1 MEAVT
6 ELKSAYMEIFEAA
19 AQAGG
24 MLGERRRQAIDS
36 FERLGFPTRR
46 MEAWKHAKLDP
57 LTRQVFPP
65 AAPGGELSPAV
76 VSRFADVAG
85 AVRLVFVDGHFS
97 SRHSD
102 LSAAPAGVRVQSLDA
117 ALREDT
123 DLVREQFARVVDV
136 DGHAFAALN
145 TAFSADGAV
154 IDIADNVVMDAP
166 VVVIFAS
173 SSQLAGHAAY
183 PRILLRA
190 GQGSEVRLVQQHLGD
205 VDDTHLVAPVTE
217 LVLRDNSGVSLQHFQ
232 DDGPGAWHL
241 GAISAR
247 VPRDARF
254 ALHTVSAGSRFA
266 RTDVQVDLVEP
277 GADLRMNGLYMVDG
291 KRYADYHTVVR
302 HVTDHSQSQQLFKGI
317 LGGRG
322 EAVFDG
328 TIHVARDAQQTDSEQ
343 QNSNLL
349 LNPMALAHSNP
360 RLEIYADD
368 VKCAHGSTV
377 GELDEDAMF
386 YLRSRGIGL
395 DDAQALLTF
404 AFANEVLDDMIEPA
418 LSGQARQ
425 RLLALLP
432 GGASL
437 EALE

>member
-1 MEAVT
+1 MEAVS
-6 ELKSAYMEIFEAA
+6 EQKSAYLELFEALDA
-19 AQAGG
+19 PGG
-24 MLGERRRQAIDS
+24 VIAERRQQAIDA
-36 FERLGFPTRR
+36 FERQGFPSRR
-46 MEAWKHAKLDP
+46 MEAWKHAKLDA
-57 LTRQVFPP
+57 LTRQVLPP
-65 AAPGGELSPAV
+65 AAGGGELSESV

-85 AVRLVFVDGHFS
+85 AVRLVFVDGYFS

-102 LSAAPAGVRVQSLDA
+102 LSAAPSGIRVQSLAA
-117 ALREDT
+117 ALGEDSS
-123 DLVREQFARVVDV
+123 LVRDQFGRIMEA

-145 TAFSADGAV
+145 TAFAPDGAV
-154 IDIADNVVMDAP
+154 IDVADNVVMDAP

-173 SSQLAGHAAY
+173 SAQLAGHAAY

-190 GQGSEVRLVQQHLGD
+190 GRNAEVRLVQQHLGELEA
-205 VDDTHLVAPVTE
+205 THLVAPVTE
-217 LVLRDNSGVSLQHFQ
+217 LVLGDNAGVSVQHFQ
-232 DDGPGAWHL
+232 DEGPGAWHL
-241 GAISAR
+241 GAISGR

-254 ALHTVSAGSRFA
+254 ALHTVSAGSQFA
-266 RTDVQVDLVEP
+266 RTDVQVDLTGP
-277 GADLRMNGLYMVDG
+277 GADVRMNGLYMADG

-302 HVTDHSQSQQLFKGI
+302 HMTDHSQSQQLFKGV

-328 TIHVARDAQQTDSEQ
+328 MIHVARDAQQTDSEQ
-343 QNSNLL
+343 HNNNLL

-377 GELDEDAMF
+377 GELDSDAMF
-386 YLRSRGIGL
+386 YLRSRGIGQ

-418 LSGQARQ
+418 LSAQARQ

-432 GGASL
+432 GGRSL